1 MLWSSESEYD
11 TSQKV
16 QILVRTNWDGK
27 PFKIS
32 GWYGNTEVFSVHIVM
47 GKWSTA
53 TSTTLPSDVELAR
66 KYIDVMN
73 QVVDKLT
80 EIGATL

>member
-1 MLWSSESEYD
+1 MIWCHSEEYN
-11 TSQKV
+11 TSQKIK
-16 QILVRTNWDGK
+16 ILVQHYCNGQPNR
-27 PFKIS
+27 IS

-53 TSTTLPSDVELAR
+53 TSTCLPSDVQLAK

-73 QVVDKLT
+73 QVVNKLT
-80 EIGATL
+80 EIGAVL